1 MGKAKLTLTVENQ
14 IITRAKKV
22 ANEKKISLS
31 NVIEQF
37 LLNEFLKTERSPQ
50 ISLAE
55 KLSGIAKSEFGNKTD
70 KEIRSM
76 MLKDKHGI

>member
-14 IITRAKKV
+14 IITRAKMV